1 MNTII
6 YKIEFFSYWHVSS
19 GLSGSTYADLLVNK
33 TKDGLPFLPG
43 KTLKGLLREAAETIN
58 KLHPTVVKVDFIND
72 VFGERRQSNDQNT
85 QEKYREEA
93 KSFFSSGTLS
103 GELQTQITNESKP
116 YLFNVLSSTKIGE
129 NGQAENHSL
138 RQIEVSIPL
147 VLYASIEEFPN
158 EDNYLEQLDH
168 CMNFTKR
175 MGLSRSR
182 GLGRCRFSML
192 KNN

>member
-1 MNTII
+1 MDTII

-33 TKDGLPFLPG
+33 TEKGLPFLPG

-58 KLHPTVVKVDFIND
+58 RLHPTLVKTDFINE
-72 VFGERRQSNDQNT
+72 VYGERAKLKGQDT

-103 GELQTQITNESKP
+103 RQLQKQITKENKS
-116 YLFNVLSSTKIGE
+116 YLFNVLSATKIGE
-129 NGQAENHSL
+129 HGQAENHSL
-138 RQIEVSIPL
+138 RQMEVSIPL
-147 VLYASIEEFPN
+147 VLYASIENFPSKH
-158 EDNYLEQLDH
+158 NYLEQLEH

-175 MGLSRSR
+175 MGLNRSR
-182 GLGRCRFSML
+182 GLGRCRFSIL
-192 KNN
+192 KND

>member
-1 MNTII
+1 MDTII

-33 TKDGLPFLPG
+33 TEKGLPFLPG

-58 KLHPTVVKVDFIND
+58 TLHPTLVKTDFINE
-72 VFGERRQSNDQNT
+72 VFGERNKSIGQNF

-103 GELQTQITNESKP
+103 RQLQTQITKENKP
-116 YLFNVLSSTKIGE
+116 YLFNVLSSTKIGK

-147 VLYASIEEFPN
+147 VLYASVEGFPK
-158 EDNYLEQLDH
+158 EDNYLEQLER

-175 MGLSRSR
+175 MGLNRSR
-182 GLGRCRFSML
+182 GLGRCQFSIL
-192 KNN
+192 KND